1 MNVLTDEEKV
11 LLQKAGIFDKSALT
25 EIYDRHQD
33 ALYRYAMRL
42 LGDQQ
47 LAEDCIADTFLRFL
61 KSIRNGNIPQEN
73 LRAYLYRIA
82 HNWITD
88 YYRRKEIVTRTE
100 QDSEYPDEPE
110 DPENQVH
117 RGLQNEKIRAAILT
131 LTSEQQK
138 VIVLKYFE
146 GWQNEEI
153 AQAMGKR
160 TGAVKSLLHRSLI
173 SLKKK
178 CNFKE

>member
-11 LLQKAGIFDKSALT
+11 LLQKAGIFDKTALT

-88 YYRRKEIVTRTE
+88 YYRRKEIITRAE
-100 QDSEYPDEPE
+100 QDTEYPDEQE

-117 RGLQNEKIRAAILT
+117 RGLQNEEIRAAILT
-131 LTSEQQK
+131 LTSEQQQ

-160 TGAVKSLLHRSLI
+160 TGAVKTLLHRSLK
-173 SLKKK
+173 SLRKR

>member
-1 MNVLTDEEKV
+1 MNVLTKEDKE

-25 EIYDRHQD
+25 DIYNRHQD

-47 LAEDCIADTFLRFL
+47 LAEDCIAETFLRFL

-88 YYRRKEIVTRTE
+88 YYRRKDIATRVEKDT
-100 QDSEYPDEPE
+100 EYPGDQE

-117 RGLQNEKIRAAILT
+117 RELQNEKIRTAILT
-131 LTSEQQK
+131 LTTDQQQ

-160 TGAVKSLLHRSLI
+160 TGAVKALLHRSLK
-173 SLKKK
+173 SLRKK
-178 CNFKE
+178 CDFKE